1 MDNQFYKKMLTTANN
16 IGLPIIGRKTAAMIL
31 FIIYK
36 YGGAK
41 EVFTYSPKFIA
52 EIDYIKST
60 YHIDGGETPDAE
72 IAAYIQQLEAENT
85 DEIPQWANDLCKER
99 YGFSLTNVSSN
110 EINK

>member
-1 MDNQFYKKMLTTANN
+1 MLTTAAN
-16 IGLPIIGRKTAAMIL
+16 IGFPMIGKWTAAKIL
-31 FIIYK
+31 FVVYK
-36 YGGAK
+36 YGGAR
-41 EVFTYSPKFIA
+41 EEFTYCPKFVA
-52 EIDYIKST
+52 EMEYIKST

-99 YGFSLTNVSSN
+99 YGFSLNVSSN